1 MMSAGEHRPLRF
13 WLVALAAALASLWLL
28 SGMLLPF
35 VLGIAIAYLL
45 DPVVDRCAR
54 LGLARWAGTL
64 VALGG
69 FAVGI
74 AGTVVLLV
82 PLFKVQLLRLA
93 DRLPMLVERVRD
105 ELVPAL
111 LGLVDRLRP
120 EDVDRLRSAATDYA
134 GDVVVWIGSFLTGL
148 LSRGFAILDVVSVL
162 VITPVVAFYLLRDWD
177 LIVSAVDGWLPRRHA
192 DLIRAEVREVD
203 RTLAGFVRGQSA
215 VCLILGTYYAVVLTL
230 VGLDFGLSIGVV
242 VGVLSIIPYVGSAVG
257 LLASV
262 SLAIAQ
268 YDSWTMV
275 AVVAGLFLFGQF
287 IEGNFITPRLVGG
300 SVGLHPV
307 WVMFALLAGGY
318 LFGFLGVLVAVPV
331 AAVVGVGTRFA
342 LRQYLASAYF
352 RGRGADGP
360 AG

>member
-1 MMSAGEHRPLRF
+1 MSAGEHRPLRF
-13 WLVALAAALASLWLL
+13 WLLALAATLASLWLL

-45 DPVVDRCAR
+45 DPIVDRCAR
-54 LGLARWAGTL
+54 LGLPRWAGTL
-64 VALGG
+64 LALCG

-82 PLFKVQLLRLA
+82 PLSKVQLLRLA

-105 ELVPAL
+105 EMVPAL

-120 EDVDRLRSAATDYA
+120 EDVERLRSAATEYA
-134 GDVVVWIGSFLTGL
+134 GVVVLWIGSFLTGL

-177 LIVSAVDGWLPRRHA
+177 LIVSTVDGWLPRRNA

-215 VCLILGTYYAVVLTL
+215 VCVILGAYYAVVLTL

-242 VGVLSIIPYVGSAVG
+242 VGVLSIIPYFGSAVG

-275 AVVAGLFLFGQF
+275 GVVAGLFLFGQF
-287 IEGNFITPRLVGG
+287 IEGNFVTPRLVGG

-342 LRQYLASAYF
+342 LRQYLGSAYF

-360 AG
+360 GG

>member
-1 MMSAGEHRPLRF
+1 MSSPDHRPLRF
-13 WLVALAAALASLWLL
+13 WLAALAAALLCLWLL

-45 DPVVDRCAR
+45 DPIVDRCTR
-54 LGLARWAGTL
+54 LGLPRWAGTL
-64 VALGG
+64 VALIG
-69 FAVGI
+69 FGVGI

-93 DRLPMLVERVRD
+93 ERLPTLVDRVRD
-105 ELVPAL
+105 ELLPAV

-120 EDVDRLRSAATDYA
+120 EDMARLRSAATDYA
-134 GDVVVWIGSFLTGL
+134 GDAVVWIGSFLTGL

-177 LIVSAVDGWLPRRHA
+177 LIVAAVDGWLPRRHA

-215 VCLILGTYYAVVLTL
+215 VCLILGAYYAVVLTL
-230 VGLDFGLSIGVV
+230 VGLDFGLSIGIV

-257 LLASV
+257 LVASV

-268 YDSWTMV
+268 FDSWTMV
-275 AVVAGLFLFGQF
+275 GVVAGLFLFGQF
-287 IEGNFITPRLVGG
+287 VEGNFITPRLVGG
-300 SVGLHPV
+300 SVGLHPI

-331 AAVVGVGTRFA
+331 AAVVGVGARFA
-342 LRQYLASAYF
+342 LRQYLASGYF
-352 RGRGADGP
+352 RGSGNGP
-360 AG
+360 GG

>member
-1 MMSAGEHRPLRF
+1 MSAGEHRPLRF
-13 WLVALAAALASLWLL
+13 WLVALAAALACLWLL

-45 DPVVDRCAR
+45 DPIVDRCAR
-54 LGLARWAGTL
+54 LGLPRWAGTL

-69 FAVGI
+69 FAVAI

-93 DRLPMLVERVRD
+93 DRLPVLVERVRD

-120 EDVDRLRSAATDYA
+120 EDVERLRSAATDYA

-148 LSRGFAILDVVSVL
+148 LSRGFAILDVISVL

-215 VCLILGTYYAVVLTL
+215 VCVILGAYYAVVLTL

-257 LLASV
+257 LVASV

-275 AVVAGLFLFGQF
+275 GVVAGLFLFGQF

-331 AAVVGVGTRFA
+331 AAVVGVGARFA

-352 RGRGADGP
+352 RGRGGGP
-360 AG
+360 GG

>member
-1 MMSAGEHRPLRF
+1 MTDGDPRPLRF
-13 WLVALAAALASLWLL
+13 WLLALAAALVALWLL

-54 LGLARWAGTL
+54 VGLPRWAGTL
-64 VALGG
+64 VALVG
-69 FAVGI
+69 FAIGI
-74 AGTVVLLV
+74 AGTLVLLV

-93 DRLPMLVERVRD
+93 DRLPTMVDRVRD

-120 EDVDRLRSAATDYA
+120 EDVERLRSAATDYA
-134 GDVVVWIGSFLTGL
+134 GDAVVWVGSFLTGL
-148 LSRGFAILDVVSVL
+148 LSRGFALLDVVSVL

-177 LIVSAVDGWLPRRHA
+177 LIVAAVDGWLPRRHA
-192 DLIRAEVREVD
+192 DVIRAEVREVD
-203 RTLAGFVRGQSA
+203 RTLAGFVRGQSL
-215 VCLILGTYYAVVLTL
+215 VCLILGGYYATVLTL
-230 VGLDFGLSIGVV
+230 VGLDFGFSIGVV

-257 LLASV
+257 LVASL
-262 SLAIAQ
+262 SLAVAQ

-287 IEGNFITPRLVGG
+287 VEGNFVTPRLVGE

-331 AAVVGVGTRFA
+331 AAVIGVGARFA
-342 LRQYLASAYF
+342 LRQYLASPYF
-352 RGRGADGP
+352 RGLGDGP
-360 AG
+360 GP